1 VKPAR
6 AVQPRLFPGT
16 HQTQKEAIMVKLNKI
31 VRAFTFEGARGKRFT
46 PEMALRRALMNCLL
60 WEDQFYEDGV
70 AIAERIKTLVPQVD
84 PARVA
89 ALAIEAREVM
99 KLRHAPL
106 LVVREMARHEKHRL
120 LVADTLE
127 RVIQRPDEMM
137 ELLAIYWADALGP
150 MQQRKRQPVSAQV
163 KKGLA
168 RALTKFDA
176 YQLAKYDRDG
186 AVRIRDVLFL
196 VHAKPKDADQEK
208 VWKQLVDGEL
218 ASPDTWEV
226 SLSSGKDKRATFE
239 RLIAENRLGGLALLR
254 NLRLMQ
260 KAEVPRQTIADAIQA
275 MRTDRILPYR
285 FITAARYAPDFEP
298 ELESV
303 MLKSIK
309 GYARLTGRTRLL
321 IDVSGSMFHP
331 LSAQS
336 EMTRA
341 EAACGLA
348 ILAREVC
355 DEVEVFTFSNQVVKV
370 PPRRGFALRD
380 AIINSQAHGGT
391 YLGKAVAEIDRK
403 GDRLIVFTDE
413 QSHDKVSDPRGRGY
427 LVNVA
432 SYQHG
437 VGHEAWTRV
446 HGFSEA
452 VIAWIA
458 SSEETMH

>member
-1 VKPAR
+1 
-6 AVQPRLFPGT
+6 
-16 HQTQKEAIMVKLNKI
+16 MVTINKI
-31 VRAFTFEGARGKRFT
+31 VRALTYQGARGKRFA
-46 PEMALRRALMNCLL
+46 PEMELKRALMSCLL

-70 AIAERIKTLVPQVD
+70 AIADRIKALVPRVE
-84 PARVA
+84 PKRVA

-106 LVVREMARHEKHRL
+106 LVVREMARHEKHRV
-120 LVADTLE
+120 LVADTLA
-127 RVIQRPDEMM
+127 RLIQRPDEMT

-150 MQQRKRQPVSAQV
+150 MQQRKRQPVSAQI

-186 AVRIRDVLFL
+186 AVRIKDVLFL
-196 VHAKPKDADQEK
+196 VHAKPKDGGQAK
-208 VWKQLVDGEL
+208 LWKQLVDGEL
-218 ASPDTWEV
+218 ASADTWEV
-226 SLSSGKDKRATFE
+226 SLSSGKDKRETFE
-239 RLIAENRLGGLALLR
+239 RLMSEKKLGGLALLR

-260 KAEVPRQTIADAIQA
+260 KAQVPRKTIADAIEA

-309 GYARLTGRTRLL
+309 GYARLAGRTRLL
-321 IDVSGSMFHP
+321 IDVSGSMFYP

-355 DEVEVFTFSNQVVKV
+355 DEVEIFTFSQDVKKV

-380 AIINSQAHGGT
+380 AIINAQPHAST
-391 YLGKAVAEIDRK
+391 FLGKAVTEIDRK

-413 QSHDKVSDPRGRGY
+413 QSHDKVSSPKGNGY
-427 LVNVA
+427 MVNVA

-437 VGHEAWTRV
+437 VGHGAWTRV
-446 HGFSEA
+446 DGFSEA

-458 SSEETMH
+458 MSEETVH

>member
-1 VKPAR
+1 
-6 AVQPRLFPGT
+6 
-16 HQTQKEAIMVKLNKI
+16 MVKLNKLI
-31 VRAFTFEGARGKRFT
+31 RAFTHTGGRALRFT
-46 PEMALRRALMNCLL
+46 PEMELKRTLMNCLL

-70 AIAERIKTLVPQVD
+70 TIADRIKTLVPLVE

-89 ALAIEAREVM
+89 ALAIEAREQM

-106 LVVREMARHEKHRL
+106 LVVREMARHEKHRV
-120 LVADTLE
+120 LVADTLA
-127 RVIQRPDEMM
+127 RVIQRPDEMT

-150 MQQRKRQPVSAQV
+150 MQQRKRQPVSAQI

-196 VHAKPKDADQEK
+196 VHAKPKDAAQEK
-208 VWKQLVDGEL
+208 VWKQLVDGTL
-218 ASPDTWEV
+218 SSADTWEV
-226 SLSSGKDKRATFE
+226 SLSSGKDKRESFE
-239 RLIAENRLGGLALLR
+239 RLIAEKKLGGLALLR

-260 KAEVPRQTIADAIQA
+260 KAGVERATIAGAIDA
-275 MRTDRILPYR
+275 MRTDRVLPYR

-298 ELESV
+298 ELEAA

-309 GYARLTGRTRLL
+309 GYARLSGRTRLL
-321 IDVSGSMFHP
+321 VDVSGSMGGA

-336 EMTRA
+336 EMTRMD
-341 EAACGLA
+341 AACGLA

-355 DEVEVFTFSNQVVKV
+355 DEVEIYTFSEKTVKV

-380 AIINSQAHGGT
+380 AIVHSQPHGNT
-391 YLGKAVAEIDRK
+391 MLGAAVSQIDVK

-413 QSHDKVSDPRGRGY
+413 QSHDAVPAPKGRGY
-427 LVNVA
+427 MINVA
-432 SYQHG
+432 AYQHG
-437 VGHEAWTRV
+437 VGHGPWTRV
-446 HGFSEA
+446 DGFSEA
-452 VIAWIA
+452 VIAWVA
-458 SSEETMH
+458 AQEETMH

>member
-1 VKPAR
+1 MVRLNKIARAFTREGAR
-6 AVQPRLFPGT
+6 AV
-16 HQTQKEAIMVKLNKI
+16 
-31 VRAFTFEGARGKRFT
+31 RFT
-46 PEMALRRALMNCLL
+46 PEMELKRALMNCLL

-70 AIAERIKTLVPQVD
+70 AIADRIKALVPKVA
-84 PARVA
+84 PAKVA
-89 ALAIEAREVM
+89 QLAIEAREVM

-106 LVVREMARHEKHRL
+106 LVIREMARNEKHRA
-120 LVADTLE
+120 LVADTLV
-127 RVIQRPDEMM
+127 RVIQRPDEMT

-176 YQLAKYDRDG
+176 YQLAKWDRDG

-196 VHAKPKDADQEK
+196 VHAKPRDAEQAK

-226 SLSSGKDKRATFE
+226 SLSAGKSKRETFE
-239 RLIAENRLGGLALLR
+239 RLIAERKLGGLALLR

-260 KAEVPRQTIADAIQA
+260 TAQVPRETIAGAIEA

-298 ELESV
+298 ELEAA
-303 MLKSIK
+303 MLKSVK
-309 GYARLTGRTRLL
+309 DHVQLPGQTRLL
-321 IDVSGSMFHP
+321 IDVSGSMFAT
-331 LSAQS
+331 LSVQS

-348 ILAREVC
+348 ILACEIC
-355 DEVEVFTFSNQVVKV
+355 DEVEIFTFSNEVVKV

-380 AIINSQAHGGT
+380 AIINSQPHGGT
-391 YLGKAVAEIDRK
+391 YLGKAVTEIDRK

-413 QSHDKVSDPRGRGY
+413 QSHDEVPEPRARGTM
-427 LVNVA
+427 VNVA

-437 VGHEAWTRV
+437 VGHGAWTRV
-446 HGFSEA
+446 NGFSEA
-452 VIAWIA
+452 VVAWIA
-458 SSEETMH
+458 ASETALN

>member
-1 VKPAR
+1 
-6 AVQPRLFPGT
+6 
-16 HQTQKEAIMVKLNKI
+16 MVRLNKI
-31 VRAFTFEGARGKRFT
+31 FRAFTHEGARGRRFT
-46 PEMALRRALMNCLL
+46 PAMELKRALMNCLL
-60 WEDQFYEDGV
+60 SEDQFYEDGV
-70 AIAERIKTLVPQVD
+70 AIADRIKTLVPQVE
-84 PARVA
+84 PARAA
-89 ALAIEAREVM
+89 ALAIEAREQM

-106 LVVREMARHEKHRL
+106 LVVREMARQEKHRA
-120 LVADTLE
+120 LVADTLD
-127 RVIQRPDEMM
+127 RVIQRPDEMT

-150 MQQRKRQPVSAQV
+150 MQQRKRQPVSAQI

-196 VHAKPKDADQEK
+196 VHAKPKDADQAK
-208 VWKQLVDGEL
+208 IWKRLVDGEL
-218 ASPDTWEV
+218 DSPDTWEV
-226 SLSSGKDKRATFE
+226 SLSSGKDKRETFE
-239 RLIAENRLGGLALLR
+239 RLIAANKLGGLALLR

-260 KAEVPRQTIADAIQA
+260 KAEVPRDTIADAIAA

-285 FITAARYAPDFEP
+285 FIAAARYAPDFEP
-298 ELESV
+298 ELEAA

-309 GYARLTGRTRLL
+309 GYARLAGRTRLL
-321 IDVSGSMFHP
+321 IDVSGSMFFP

-355 DEVEVFTFSNQVVKV
+355 DEVEIFTFSQNVVKL

-380 AIINSQAHGGT
+380 AIINSQPHAST
-391 YLGKAVAEIDRK
+391 FLGKAVTEIDRK

-413 QSHDKVSDPRGRGY
+413 QSHDKVESPVGLGY
-427 LVNVA
+427 MVNVA
-432 SYQHG
+432 SNQHG
-437 VGHEAWTRV
+437 VGYGPWRRV
-446 HGFSEA
+446 DGFSEA
-452 VIAWIA
+452 VIGWIA
-458 SSEETMH
+458 ASEEGQR

>member
-1 VKPAR
+1 
-6 AVQPRLFPGT
+6 
-16 HQTQKEAIMVKLNKI
+16 MVRLNKI
-31 VRAFTFEGARGKRFT
+31 VRAFTREGARATRFT
-46 PEMALRRALMNCLL
+46 PEMELKRALMNCLL

-70 AIAERIKTLVPQVD
+70 AIADRIRALVPKVA
-84 PARVA
+84 PAKVA
-89 ALAIEAREVM
+89 QLAIEAREVM

-106 LVVREMARHEKHRL
+106 LVIREMARSEKHRA
-120 LVADTLE
+120 LVAETLD
-127 RVIQRPDEMM
+127 RVIQRPDEMT

-176 YQLAKYDRDG
+176 YQLAKWDRDG

-196 VHAKPKDADQEK
+196 VHAKPRDAEQAK

-226 SLSSGKDKRATFE
+226 SLSAGKSKRETFE
-239 RLIAENRLGGLALLR
+239 RLIAERKLGGLALLR

-260 KAEVPRQTIADAIQA
+260 TAQVPRETIAGAIEA

-298 ELESV
+298 ELEAA
-303 MLKSIK
+303 MLKSVK
-309 GYARLTGRTRLL
+309 DHVRLPGRTRLL
-321 IDVSGSMFHP
+321 IDVSGSMFAT

-348 ILAREVC
+348 ILAREIC
-355 DEVEVFTFSNQVVKV
+355 DEVEIFTFSNEVVKV

-380 AIINSQAHGGT
+380 AIISSQPHGGT
-391 YLGKAVAEIDRK
+391 YLGKAVTEIDRK

-413 QSHDKVSDPRGRGY
+413 QSHDQVPEPRARGTM
-427 LVNVA
+427 VNVA

-437 VGHEAWTRV
+437 VGHGAWTRV
-446 HGFSEA
+446 NGFSEA
-452 VIAWIA
+452 VVAWIA
-458 SSEETMH
+458 ASETALN

>member
-1 VKPAR
+1 
-6 AVQPRLFPGT
+6 
-16 HQTQKEAIMVKLNKI
+16 MVRLNKI
-31 VRAFTFEGARGKRFT
+31 VRALTREGARAVRFT
-46 PEMALRRALMNCLL
+46 PEMELKRALMNCLL

-70 AIAERIKTLVPQVD
+70 AIADRIKALVPEVA
-84 PARVA
+84 PERVA
-89 ALAIEAREVM
+89 QLAIEAREVM

-106 LVVREMARHEKHRL
+106 LVIREMARSEKHRT
-120 LVADTLE
+120 LVADTLAQ
-127 RVIQRPDEMM
+127 VIQRPDEMT

-176 YQLAKYDRDG
+176 YQLAKWDRDG

-196 VHAKPKDADQEK
+196 VHAKPKDADQAK

-226 SLSSGKDKRATFE
+226 SLSAGKNKRETFE
-239 RLIAENRLGGLALLR
+239 RLIAERKLGGLALLR

-260 KAEVPRQTIADAIQA
+260 NAQVPRETIAGAIEA

-298 ELESV
+298 ELEAA
-303 MLKSIK
+303 MLKSVK
-309 GYARLTGRTRLL
+309 DHVRLPDRTRLL
-321 IDVSGSMFHP
+321 IDVSGSMFAT

-348 ILAREVC
+348 ILAREIC
-355 DEVEVFTFSNQVVKV
+355 DEVEIFTFSNEVVKV

-380 AIINSQAHGGT
+380 AIINSQPHGGT
-391 YLGKAVAEIDRK
+391 YLGKAVTEIDRK

-413 QSHDKVSDPRGRGY
+413 QSHDQVPEPKARGTI
-427 LVNVA
+427 VNVA

-437 VGHEAWTRV
+437 VGHGAWTRV
-446 HGFSEA
+446 NGFSEA
-452 VIAWIA
+452 VVAWIA
-458 SSEETMH
+458 ASETALN

>member
-1 VKPAR
+1 
-6 AVQPRLFPGT
+6 
-16 HQTQKEAIMVKLNKI
+16 MVTLNKI
-31 VRAFTFEGARGKRFT
+31 VRAFTHEGARARRFT
-46 PEMALRRALMNCLL
+46 PEMELKRALMNCLL
-60 WEDQFYEDGV
+60 WENQFYEDGV
-70 AIAERIKTLVPQVD
+70 AIAERIKALVPKVD

-106 LVVREMARHEKHRL
+106 LVVREMARHEKHRV
-120 LVADTLE
+120 LVADTLAQ
-127 RVIQRPDEMM
+127 VIQRPDEMT

-150 MQQRKRQPVSAQV
+150 QQQRKRQPVSAQV

-168 RALTKFDA
+168 RALVKFDA

-196 VHAKPKDADQEK
+196 VHAKPRDADQEK

-226 SLSSGKDKRATFE
+226 SLSSGKDKRESFE
-239 RLIAENRLGGLALLR
+239 RLIAEKRLGGLALLR

-260 KAEVPRQTIADAIQA
+260 KAEVPRQTIADAIDA
-275 MRTDRILPYR
+275 MRTDRVLPYR

-298 ELESV
+298 ELESA
-303 MLKSIK
+303 MLKSLK
-309 GYARLTGRTRLL
+309 GYVRLPGRTRLL
-321 IDVSGSMFHP
+321 IDVSGSMFAT
-331 LSAQS
+331 LSTQS

-355 DEVEVFTFSNQVVKV
+355 DEVEIFTFSNDVVKV

-380 AIINSQAHGGT
+380 AVINSQSHGGT
-391 YLGKAVAEIDRK
+391 YLGKAVTEIDRK
-403 GDRLIVFTDE
+403 GDRLIIFTDE
-413 QSHDKVSDPRGRGY
+413 QSHDKVSDPKGRGY
-427 LVNVA
+427 MVNVA

-437 VGHEAWTRV
+437 VGHDAWTRV

-458 SSEETMH
+458 ASEGTMH

>member
-1 VKPAR
+1 MA
-6 AVQPRLFPGT
+6 T
-16 HQTQKEAIMVKLNKI
+16 LNKI
-31 VRAFTFEGARGKRFT
+31 VRAVTHEGARGKHFT
-46 PEMALRRALMNCLL
+46 PEMELKRALMNCLL

-70 AIAERIKTLVPQVD
+70 AIAERIKTLVKEVAPE
-84 PARVA
+84 RVA

-106 LVVREMARHEKHRL
+106 LVIREMARHEKHRAH
-120 LVADTLE
+120 VADTLE
-127 RVIQRPDEMM
+127 RIIQRPDEMT

-150 MQQRKRQPVSAQV
+150 MQQRKRQPVSAQI

-186 AVRIRDVLFL
+186 AVRIKDVLFL
-196 VHAKPKDADQEK
+196 VHAKPKDKDQEK

-218 ASPDTWEV
+218 PSPDTWEV
-226 SLSSGKDKRATFE
+226 SLSSGKDKRETFE
-239 RLIAENRLGGLALLR
+239 RLIAEKRLGGMALLR

-260 KAEVPRQTIADAIQA
+260 KAEVPRAIIADAIEA

-298 ELESV
+298 ELEAA

-309 GYARLTGRTRLL
+309 GYARLPGRTRLL
-321 IDVSGSMFHP
+321 IDVSGSMFAA

-355 DEVEVFTFSNQVVKV
+355 DEVEIFTFSQDVKKV

-380 AIINSQAHGGT
+380 AIINSQPHGST
-391 YLGKAVAEIDRK
+391 FLGKAVSEIDRK

-413 QSHDKVSDPRGRGY
+413 QSHDKVPDPKARGFM
-427 LVNVA
+427 VNVA

-437 VGHEAWTRV
+437 VGHGAWTKV
-446 HGFSEA
+446 DGFSEA
-452 VIAWIA
+452 VIAWISA
-458 SSEETMH
+458 LEDTMH

>member
-1 VKPAR
+1 
-6 AVQPRLFPGT
+6 
-16 HQTQKEAIMVKLNKI
+16 MVRLNKI
-31 VRAFTFEGARGKRFT
+31 FRAFTHEGARGRRFT
-46 PEMALRRALMNCLL
+46 PEMELKRALMNCLL

-70 AIAERIKTLVPQVD
+70 AIADRIKALVPQVE
-84 PARVA
+84 PARAA
-89 ALAIEAREVM
+89 ALAIEAREQM

-106 LVVREMARHEKHRL
+106 LVVREMARQEKHRA
-120 LVADTLE
+120 LVADTLD
-127 RVIQRPDEMM
+127 RVIQRPDEMT

-150 MQQRKRQPVSAQV
+150 MQQRKRQPVSAQI

-196 VHAKPKDADQEK
+196 VHAKPKDADQAK
-208 VWKQLVDGEL
+208 IWKQLVDGEL
-218 ASPDTWEV
+218 DSPDTWEV
-226 SLSSGKDKRATFE
+226 SLSSGKDRRETFE
-239 RLIAENRLGGLALLR
+239 RLIAANKLGGLALLR

-260 KAEVPRQTIADAIQA
+260 KAEVPRSTIADAIAA

-285 FITAARYAPDFEP
+285 FIAAARYAPDFEP
-298 ELESV
+298 ELEAA
-303 MLKSIK
+303 MLRSIK
-309 GYARLTGRTRLL
+309 GYARLAGRTRLL
-321 IDVSGSMFHP
+321 IDVSGSMFFP

-355 DEVEVFTFSNQVVKV
+355 DEVEIFTFSQNVAKV

-380 AIINSQAHGGT
+380 AVINSQPHAST
-391 YLGKAVAEIDRK
+391 FLGKAVTEIDRK

-413 QSHDKVSDPRGRGY
+413 QSHDKVSSPKGNGY
-427 LVNVA
+427 MVNVA

-437 VGHEAWTRV
+437 VGHGAWTRV
-446 HGFSEA
+446 DGFSEA

-458 SSEETMH
+458 MSEETVH

>member
-1 VKPAR
+1 
-6 AVQPRLFPGT
+6 
-16 HQTQKEAIMVKLNKI
+16 MVRINKI
-31 VRAFTFEGARGKRFT
+31 VRAFTHAGGRAKRFT
-46 PEMALRRALMNCLL
+46 PEMELKRALMNCLL

-70 AIAERIKTLVPQVD
+70 AIAERIKSLVPRVE

-89 ALAIEAREVM
+89 ELAIEAREQM

-106 LVVREMARHEKHRL
+106 LVVREMARHEKHRV

-150 MQQRKRQPVSAQV
+150 QQQRKRQPVSAQI

-186 AVRIRDVLFL
+186 AVRIKDVLFL
-196 VHAKPKDADQEK
+196 VHAKPKDADQAK

-218 ASPDTWEV
+218 ASADTWEV
-226 SLSSGKDKRATFE
+226 SLSSGKDKRGTFE

-260 KAEVPRQTIADAIQA
+260 KAEVPRKTIADAIDA
-275 MRTDRILPYR
+275 MRTDRVLPYR

-298 ELESV
+298 ELESA

-309 GYARLTGRTRLL
+309 GLVRLPGRTRLL

-355 DEVEVFTFSNQVVKV
+355 DEVEIFTFSQNVMKI

-380 AIINSQAHGGT
+380 AIINSQPHSST
-391 YLGKAVAEIDRK
+391 FLGKAVAEIDRK
-403 GDRLIVFTDE
+403 ADRLIVFTDE
-413 QSHDKVSDPRGRGY
+413 QSHDTVSDPKARGY
-427 LVNVA
+427 MVNVA

-437 VGHEAWTRV
+437 VGYGPWTRV

-452 VIAWIA
+452 VVGWIA
-458 SSEETMH
+458 ASEETMH

>member
-1 VKPAR
+1 
-6 AVQPRLFPGT
+6 
-16 HQTQKEAIMVKLNKI
+16 MVRLNKI
-31 VRAFTFEGARGKRFT
+31 FRAFTHEGARGRRFT
-46 PEMALRRALMNCLL
+46 PEMELKRALMNCLL

-70 AIAERIKTLVPQVD
+70 AIADRIKALVPQVE
-84 PARVA
+84 PARAA
-89 ALAIEAREVM
+89 ALAIEAREQM

-106 LVVREMARHEKHRL
+106 LVVREMARQEKHRA
-120 LVADTLE
+120 LVADTLD
-127 RVIQRPDEMM
+127 RVIQRPDEMT

-150 MQQRKRQPVSAQV
+150 MQQRKRQPVSAQI

-196 VHAKPKDADQEK
+196 VHAKPKDADQAK
-208 VWKQLVDGEL
+208 IWKQLVDGEL
-218 ASPDTWEV
+218 DSPDTWEV
-226 SLSSGKDKRATFE
+226 SLSSGKDRRETFE
-239 RLIAENRLGGLALLR
+239 RLIAANKLGGLALLR

-260 KAEVPRQTIADAIQA
+260 KAEVPRSTIADAIAA

-285 FITAARYAPDFEP
+285 FIAAARYAPDFEP
-298 ELESV
+298 ELEAA
-303 MLKSIK
+303 MLRSIK
-309 GYARLTGRTRLL
+309 GYARLAGRTRLL
-321 IDVSGSMFHP
+321 IDVSGSMFFP

-355 DEVEVFTFSNQVVKV
+355 DEVEIFTFSQNVVKL

-380 AIINSQAHGGT
+380 AIINSQPHAST
-391 YLGKAVAEIDRK
+391 FLGKAVTEIDRK

-413 QSHDKVSDPRGRGY
+413 QSHDKVSSPKGDGY
-427 LVNVA
+427 MVNVA

-437 VGHEAWTRV
+437 VGHGAWTRV
-446 HGFSEA
+446 DGFSEA

-458 SSEETMH
+458 MSEETVH

>member
-1 VKPAR
+1 MA
-6 AVQPRLFPGT
+6 T
-16 HQTQKEAIMVKLNKI
+16 INKI
-31 VRAFTFEGARGKRFT
+31 MRAFTREGARGKRFT
-46 PEMALRRALMNCLL
+46 PEMELRRALLNCLL
-60 WEDQFYEDGV
+60 WENQFYEDGV
-70 AIAERIKTLVPQVD
+70 AIADRIKALVPKVE

-89 ALAIEAREVM
+89 ELAIAARETM

-106 LVVREMARHEKHRL
+106 LVVREMARHATHRG
-120 LVADTLE
+120 LVADTLA
-127 RVIQRPDEMM
+127 RVIQRPDEMT

-150 MQQRKRQPVSAQV
+150 QQQRKRQPVSAQI

-168 RALTKFDA
+168 RALTRFDA

-186 AVRIRDVLFL
+186 AVRIKDVLFL
-196 VHAKPKDADQEK
+196 VHAKPKDAEQEK

-226 SLSSGKDKRATFE
+226 SLSSGKDKRETFE

-260 KAEVPRQTIADAIQA
+260 KAEVPRRTIADAIEA

-298 ELESV
+298 ELEAA
-303 MLKSIK
+303 MLKSVK
-309 GYARLTGRTRLL
+309 DYARLDGRTRLL
-321 IDVSGSMFHP
+321 IDVSGSMFTP

-355 DEVEVFTFSNQVVKV
+355 DEVEIFTFSNEVVKL

-380 AIINSQAHGGT
+380 AIIGSQPHGGT
-391 YLGKAVAEIDRK
+391 YLGKAVTEIDRK

-413 QSHDKVSDPRGRGY
+413 QSHDQVPAPKERGY

-437 VGHEAWTRV
+437 VGHGPWTRV
-446 HGFSEA
+446 DGFSEA

-458 SSEETMH
+458 ASEATAH